1 MTEELQEIYRVLEEI
16 SEQQKLLSG
25 GLMRLL
31 DILEKDAASDGPS
44 LSDTLR
50 ELVRKIDH
58 LTGIVQRK
66 SL

>member
-1 MTEELQEIYRVLEEI
+1 MTEEWKEIYRVLEEI
-16 SEQQKLLSG
+16 SEQQKILSG

-31 DILEKDAASDGPS
+31 DILEKDAASDGNL
-44 LSDTLR
+44 LSDTLK

-66 SL
+66 RL

>member
-1 MTEELQEIYRVLEEI
+1 MTEEWKEIYRVLEEI
-16 SEQQKLLSG
+16 SEQQKILSG

-31 DILEKDAASDGPS
+31 DILEKEKDSDGPS

-50 ELVRKIDH
+50 ELARKIDH
-58 LTGIVQRK
+58 LTGLVQRK

>member
-1 MTEELQEIYRVLEEI
+1 MTEELQEIYRVLEDI
-16 SEQQKLLSG
+16 SEQQKILSG

-31 DILEKDAASDGPS
+31 DILEKDAASDGNL
-44 LSDTLR
+44 LSDTLN
-50 ELVRKIDH
+50 ELIRKIDH

>member
-1 MTEELQEIYRVLEEI
+1 MTEEWKEVYRVLEEI
-16 SEQQKLLSG
+16 SEQQKILSG

-31 DILEKDAASDGPS
+31 NILEKDSASDGPS

-58 LTGIVQRK
+58 LTGVVQRK

>member
-16 SEQQKLLSG
+16 SEQQKILSG

-31 DILEKDAASDGPS
+31 DILEKDTASDGPS

-58 LTGIVQRK
+58 LTGVVQRK
-66 SL
+66 SF

>member
-1 MTEELQEIYRVLEEI
+1 MTEEWKEVYQVLEEI
-16 SEQQKLLSG
+16 SEQQKILSG

-31 DILEKDAASDGPS
+31 NILEKDSASDGPS

-58 LTGIVQRK
+58 LTEVVQRK
-66 SL
+66 SF

>member
-16 SEQQKLLSG
+16 SEQQKILSG

-31 DILEKDAASDGPS
+31 DILEKDAASDGNL
-44 LSDTLR
+44 LSDTLK
-50 ELVRKIDH
+50 ELIRKIDH

>member
-1 MTEELQEIYRVLEEI
+1 MTEEWKGIYRVLEEI
-16 SEQQKLLSG
+16 SEQQKILSG

-31 DILEKDAASDGPS
+31 DILEKDKDSERPS

>member
-1 MTEELQEIYRVLEEI
+1 MTEEWKEVYQVLEEI
-16 SEQQKLLSG
+16 SEQQKILSG

-31 DILEKDAASDGPS
+31 DILEKDKDSDGPS

-58 LTGIVQRK
+58 LTGVVQRK
-66 SL
+66 TL

>member
-1 MTEELQEIYRVLEEI
+1 MTEELQEIYRVLVDI
-16 SEQQKLLSG
+16 SEQQKILSG

-31 DILEKDAASDGPS
+31 DILEKDKDSEGPS

>member
-1 MTEELQEIYRVLEEI
+1 MAEELQEIYRVLEDI
-16 SEQQKLLSG
+16 SEQQKILSG

-31 DILEKDAASDGPS
+31 DILEKEKDSDGPS

-58 LTGIVQRK
+58 LTRVVLRK
-66 SL
+66 NL

>member
-1 MTEELQEIYRVLEEI
+1 MTEEWKEIYRVLEDI
-16 SEQQKLLSG
+16 SEQQRTLSG

-31 DILEKDAASDGPS
+31 DILEKDRDSEGPS

>member
-1 MTEELQEIYRVLEEI
+1 MTEELQGIYRVLEEI
-16 SEQQKLLSG
+16 SEQQKILSG

-31 DILEKDAASDGPS
+31 DILEKDSVSDGPS

-58 LTGIVQRK
+58 LTGVVQRK
-66 SL
+66 SF

>member
-1 MTEELQEIYRVLEEI
+1 MIKELQEIYRVLEEI
-16 SEQQKLLSG
+16 SEQQKILSG

-31 DILEKDAASDGPS
+31 DILEKDAASDGNL
-44 LSDTLR
+44 LSDTLK

-66 SL
+66 RL

>member
-16 SEQQKLLSG
+16 SEQQKILSG

-31 DILEKDAASDGPS
+31 DILEKDAASDGNL
-44 LSDTLR
+44 LSDTLK

-66 SL
+66 RL

>member
-1 MTEELQEIYRVLEEI
+1 MTEEWKEIYRVLEEI
-16 SEQQKLLSG
+16 SEQQKILSE

-31 DILEKDAASDGPS
+31 DILEKDSASDGLS

-66 SL
+66 RL

>member
-1 MTEELQEIYRVLEEI
+1 MTEEWKEVYRVLEEI
-16 SEQQKLLSG
+16 SEQQKILSG

-31 DILEKDAASDGPS
+31 EILEKDKDSEGPS

-50 ELVRKIDH
+50 ELVGKIDH

>member
-1 MTEELQEIYRVLEEI
+1 MTEELQEIYRVLEDI
-16 SEQQKLLSG
+16 SEQQKILSG

-31 DILEKDAASDGPS
+31 DILEKEKDSDEPS

-58 LTGIVQRK
+58 LTGVVLRK
-66 SL
+66 NL

>member
-1 MTEELQEIYRVLEEI
+1 MTEEWKEIYRVLEEI
-16 SEQQKLLSG
+16 SEQQKILCG

-31 DILEKDAASDGPS
+31 DILEKDKDSEGPS

-58 LTGIVQRK
+58 LTEIVQEK

>member
-16 SEQQKLLSG
+16 SEQQKILSG

-31 DILEKDAASDGPS
+31 DILEKDKNSDGPS

-66 SL
+66 SV

>member
-16 SEQQKLLSG
+16 SEQQKILSG

-31 DILEKDAASDGPS
+31 DILEKDSVSDGPS

-58 LTGIVQRK
+58 LTGVVQRK
-66 SL
+66 SF